1 MSLLLGFTEGDDEIQ
16 NLFFTRL
23 YFSHLENKTKK
34 CRLNSIILPTKIK
47 EYVVC
52 SVVSGIEGNPMSF
65 GFVEGRGVGGEEGLE
80 DFTFRIVLLETHGL
94 AFA

>member
-1 MSLLLGFTEGDDEIQ
+1 MQIKQHYS
-16 NLFFTRL
+16 
-23 YFSHLENKTKK
+23 YNKNK
-34 CRLNSIILPTKIK
+34 R

-52 SVVSGIEGNPMSF
+52 LVVSGIEGNPMSF

-80 DFTFRIVLLETHGL
+80 DFTFRLVLLETHSL